1 LLPQENV
8 KSKLTVEMFEVVL
21 FGSDVVLDDESV
33 GPGEIG
39 HGAGVKFAAWKTT
52 ATFYFNFLK
61 DSNNYHT

>member
-1 LLPQENV
+1 MLPQENV

-39 HGAGVKFAAWKTT
+39 HGAGVKFAA
-52 ATFYFNFLK
+52 
-61 DSNNYHT
+61 